1 MTPLSELLSS
11 GRGKAPS
18 LSGIPA
24 VMASAFADGSPQ
36 ECNPL
41 ESQALADAA
50 YERGRAD
57 ALADAAAATEAALAQ
72 QRQLADSRE
81 QEYIREWSARCS
93 SGVGA
98 SVAEAFADVRR
109 CLETALTDA
118 LSPFLEEMVHATALQ
133 QVFHLLAGEL
143 TDTED
148 AILEIRAPATM
159 HGHLSGFL
167 EKRGLGAV
175 LTESDRIEVVSRAGT
190 AKFETMAAR
199 WIDLLREGEP

>member
-1 MTPLSELLSS
+1 MIPLSEWLSS

-18 LSGIPA
+18 LSEIPA
-24 VMASAFADGSPQ
+24 VMASVLVDGSAE

-93 SGVGA
+93 SGVGQSA
-98 SVAEAFADVRR
+98 VAAFADMRR

-118 LSPFLEEMVHATALQ
+118 LSPFLEEMAHARALR
-133 QVFHLLAGEL
+133 QVLQLLTGEL
-143 TDTED
+143 TAAED
-148 AILEIRAPATM
+148 AIVEIRAPVAM

-167 EKRGLGAV
+167 EEHGLGAV

-190 AKFETMAAR
+190 AKFENMAAR
-199 WIDLLREGEP
+199 WIEFMREGEP